1 MAVSTISNDE
11 KPFSTAVLY
20 ILGIIGVALVVFFGG
35 ELIRNLTGIG
45 NRSALEVRVANGEAQ
60 VLLNNEVLGNTP
72 FESKD
77 IKPGTNVVAIRS
89 DTRQY
94 QTEIKFLPSK
104 KDTIF
109 TVGIERDLGVSDLF
123 SSGRELWFD
132 KDGSENTLRIVSE
145 PSGADVYIDGSKI
158 GTTPFSSAAITS
170 GDYNLRIALP
180 GYESSETNINIQKGY
195 TLNVSVK
202 LFPYPVDPIV
212 KMFED
217 SPNLYDIRYDNPD
230 ITSDTAYWAKGII
243 YWNTTRGINL
253 DNVGINKDKLFD
265 YFIDYKG
272 GIFDSNGNPVTKQED
287 FSKLKDLKRGAYLGL
302 RSSGE
307 GITEEAKSALESLSS
322 LGVEIAKR
330 EVATVKPT
338 PLGWLRVRETP
349 SLNGAE
355 ITKVNSGETYDVLEK
370 ETGWIKIKVSET
382 VEGWVSDSYI
392 ELSE

>member
-217 SPNLYDIRYDNPD
+217 SPNLYDIRSDNPD
-230 ITSDTAYWAKGII
+230 ITSDTASWAKGII

>member
-217 SPNLYDIRYDNPD
+217 SPNLYDIRSDNPD
-230 ITSDTAYWAKGII
+230 ITSDTASWAKPII

-322 LGVEIAKR
+322 LGVEIVKR